1 MEEYFPS
8 GGEGFSRFPCLSWCQ
23 TNRCMGLFLLL
34 AQNNL
39 GHFPLP
45 HSSMKVF
52 LFLKSKIVYRSLK
65 PASQDG
71 PRWRRIDYNNNN
83 RKDATNMEDQT
94 QLQGDPASP
103 TISIMVEVERYCI
116 VDGFTV
122 LDWVDRRSVRQ
133 AVCQAIGRAGGQAG
147 SRAFGQL
154 IG

>member
-1 MEEYFPS
+1 
-8 GGEGFSRFPCLSWCQ
+8 
-23 TNRCMGLFLLL
+23 
-34 AQNNL
+34 
-39 GHFPLP
+39 
-45 HSSMKVF
+45 
-52 LFLKSKIVYRSLK
+52 
-65 PASQDG
+65 
-71 PRWRRIDYNNNN
+71 
-83 RKDATNMEDQT
+83 MEDQT